1 MKETF
6 TEKEYQEITK
16 FYNKEVLKNHYE
28 NKDNYTGY
36 EGYKNLNDCN
46 LSKEE
51 FELFWKI
58 QELLSTYDLVKN
70 QLNNNLYDTLENIKT
85 LYIDVLEE
93 KI

>member
-1 MKETF
+1 MKELMKEYGDNKWVSVSATSRDARPG
-6 TEKEYQEITK
+6 EKEGVDY
-16 FYNKEVLKNHYE
+16 FY
-28 NKDNYTGY
+28 
-36 EGYKNLNDCN
+36 

-58 QELLSTYDLVKN
+58 QELLSTYDFVKN
-70 QLNNNLYDTLENIKT
+70 QLNNNLCDTLENIKT